1 MKKTS
6 VFLTILLVL
15 SLVFA
20 VSCPGE
26 KPSAK
31 ITSPVGD
38 DAKITLTTGSAAT
51 EKDVVIEL
59 INDTFN
65 EEAYTLTE
73 GSKTDL
79 SSWFTS
85 SDAAKATVNA
95 KIKSLEEAAVSKDEE
110 AQKKYVKATVTLSI
124 TPVEVTES
132 DKPVTVSFKIPAL
145 TGEAKKWTT
154 SGQELSVDNAIEIT
168 VEEKKE
174 PSLSLVSPLGGTV
187 WKQIIKTETTETHDL
202 ELSLTN
208 AKFNTEIVKEGADV
222 SSWFSVVDTVPNALP
237 ILEGV
242 VKEGSTENNV
252 KVSLSVTTNW
262 GGARSGVALVIKIP
276 PTNEEDKKW
285 TDACVELEAESGIT
299 ISFIQNSAKLDDG
312 YAPSVTFKENDT
324 DARTATIKLLYA
336 SYRSDFDY
344 STIAITKSDDSASD
358 NFECQ
363 LSYKSE
369 NELEMTVTPKS
380 AVTKDDHD
388 KTYVFEVPEE
398 ALSFNSEQMYENS
411 INGKVNI
418 RVE

>member
-38 DAKITLTTGSAAT
+38 DAKITLTMGSAAT

-85 SDAAKATVNA
+85 SDATKATVSA

-222 SSWFSVVDTVPNALP
+222 SSWFSVIDSRPNNLP
-237 ILEGV
+237 ILEGL

-262 GGARSGVALVIKIP
+262 GGARSGVVLVIKIP
-276 PTNEEDKKW
+276 STNEADKKW
-285 TDACVELEAESGIT
+285 VDAGVELEAESGIT
-299 ISFIQNSAKLDDG
+299 ISFIQNSAKLG
-312 YAPSVTFKENDT
+312 ETTPILTFTEGDT
-324 DARTATIKLLYA
+324 GAKTATIELLYA

-380 AVTKDDHD
+380 AVTKDDNNN
-388 KTYVFEVPEE
+388 TYVFEVPEE
-398 ALSFNSEQMYENS
+398 ALSFNSDQMYENP

>member
-20 VSCPGE
+20 ISCPGE

-85 SDAAKATVNA
+85 SDATKATVSA

-187 WKQIIKTETTETHDL
+187 WKQFISNVNTETHDL

-208 AKFNTEIVKEGADV
+208 AKFNTELVKEGADV

-262 GGARSGVALVIKIP
+262 GEPRSGVVLVIKIP
-276 PTNEEDKKW
+276 STSEEDKKW
-285 TDACVELEAESGIT
+285 TDAGVELEAESGIT
-299 ISFIQNSAKLDDG
+299 ISFIQNRAKLRDDEI
-312 YAPSVTFKENDT
+312 PSVTFRENDKG
-324 DARTATIKLLYA
+324 AKTATIELMYA
-336 SYRSDFDY
+336 IYRSDFDY
-344 STIAITKSDDSASD
+344 STIDITMRNDSTGD

-380 AVTKDDHD
+380 AVTKDDDD
-388 KTYVFEVPEE
+388 KTYVFEVPEK
-398 ALSFNSEQMYENS
+398 ALSFNSDQMYGDP
-411 INGKVNI
+411 INGKVYI
-418 RVE
+418 YVE